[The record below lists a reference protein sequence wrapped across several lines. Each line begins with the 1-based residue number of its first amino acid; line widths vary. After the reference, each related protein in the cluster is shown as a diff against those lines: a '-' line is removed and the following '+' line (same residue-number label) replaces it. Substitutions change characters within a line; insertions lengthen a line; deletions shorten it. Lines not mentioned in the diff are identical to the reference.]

1 MYSDL
6 QVTEEVMSGQMFQLL
21 WSNVSV
27 LDTTVSN
34 MSKSDIIDMLEN
46 PDYLGFGDHSL
57 QISVDVNKGDCI
69 DPFRETSD
77 DGEDVSYLWELITLD
92 YSITMV

>member
-6 QVTEEVMSGQMFQLL
+6 HATEEVDSGSVVDIL
-21 WSNVSV
+21 WYNSSIIG
-27 LDTTVSN
+27 TTVSN
-34 MSKSDIIDMLEN
+34 MSKSAIVDMLEN
-46 PDYLGFGDHSL
+46 EDYLGFGDHFL

-77 DGEDVSYLWELITLD
+77 DGEDVSYKWELIALD

>member
-1 MYSDL
+1 
-6 QVTEEVMSGQMFQLL
+6 L
-21 WSNVSV
+21 WYNSSIIG
-27 LDTTVSN
+27 TTVSN
-34 MSKSDIIDMLEN
+34 MSKSAIVDMLEN
-46 PDYLGFGDHSL
+46 DEYLGFGDHFL

>member
-1 MYSDL
+1 
-6 QVTEEVMSGQMFQLL
+6 
-21 WSNVSV
+21 
-27 LDTTVSN
+27 
-34 MSKSDIIDMLEN
+34 MLEN
-46 PDYLGFGDHSL
+46 EEYPGFGGHFL

-77 DGEDVSYLWELITLD
+77 DGEDVSYQWELIALD